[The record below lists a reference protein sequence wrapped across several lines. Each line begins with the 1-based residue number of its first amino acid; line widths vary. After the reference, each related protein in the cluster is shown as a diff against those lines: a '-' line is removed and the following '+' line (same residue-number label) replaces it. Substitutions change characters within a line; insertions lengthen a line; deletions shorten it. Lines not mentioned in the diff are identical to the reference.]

1 MKISDRHLYR
11 KVWTIVKLI
20 YLHLAYFAL
29 GLDDQYFYIAKG
41 NYFAELEWCRYAIPN
56 YKKALKKSSDPLIH
70 FWLGYCL
77 LRLRKYNE
85 SLAHYRIAY
94 EKIHDP
100 NAALG
105 LAIAEYETGNSERSR
120 AIIQE
125 AVNKDDQLLLA
136 KNPSYLKLKGLLEK
150 DSSQT
155 RSNQEAPSDN
165 NQHTKTSRL
174 AAGSIS
180 IPVFGILSITFSLV
194 IVALVAL
201 PSLRRGINSFNVLY
215 LATGVC
221 WFMCGIGIIKRK
233 SWARRGLMFL
243 AVLYL
248 YDSLQQPARIIHAIT
263 ASKWLGLSA
272 LLVGLIF
279 FVTLLIFLSLTSI
292 KQQFSKDDTISML
305 ERNETQQ

>member
-11 KVWTIVKLI
+11 KVWTIAKLI
-20 YLHLAYFAL
+20 YLHLAYFTI

-41 NYFAELEWCRYAIPN
+41 NYFAELEWCRYAIPS

-85 SLAHYRIAY
+85 SLVHYRIAY
-94 EKIHDP
+94 EKIQDP
-100 NAALG
+100 KAALG
-105 LAIAEYETGNSERSR
+105 LAIAEYETGNAERSR

-136 KNPSYLKLKGLLEK
+136 KNPSYLKLKGLLGKE
-150 DSSQT
+150 SNQT
-155 RSNQEAPSDN
+155 RPNQETSSDN
-165 NQHTKTSRL
+165 NQPAKASHLT
-174 AAGSIS
+174 AGSIS
-180 IPVFGILSITFSLV
+180 IPLFGVLSITFSLV

-201 PSLRRGINSFNVLY
+201 PSLRRGINSVNILY
-215 LATGVC
+215 FATGVC
-221 WFMCGIGIIKRK
+221 WFISGIGIIKRK

-243 AVLYL
+243 AVLYI
-248 YDSLQQPARIIHAIT
+248 YDSLQQPSRIIRAMN
-263 ASKWLGLSA
+263 ASEWSVLSA

-279 FVTLLIFLSLTSI
+279 FVALLIFLSLTSI
-292 KQQFSKDDTISML
+292 KQQFSKDDTISIL
-305 ERNETQQ
+305 EPSETQQ